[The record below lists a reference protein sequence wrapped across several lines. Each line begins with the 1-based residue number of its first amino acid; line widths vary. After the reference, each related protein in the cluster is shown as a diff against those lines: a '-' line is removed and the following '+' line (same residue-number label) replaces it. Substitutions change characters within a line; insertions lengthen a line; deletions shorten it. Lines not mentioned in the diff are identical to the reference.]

1 MTNLELWVALL
12 MFALIW
18 CGITATL
25 SVVSGWHALA
35 RDMRAF
41 DAVEGERFRFASGF
55 VGGRLVPVSYG
66 RSLFLTVNMTGLRL
80 SVFPLL
86 RLLAPPL
93 FVRWSQVE
101 TIEDMQILLFRSA
114 VIRLRG
120 RSTSIRIRGRAGVRI
135 LETYA
140 QVRKIHGP

>member
-55 VGGRLVPVSYG
+55 VGGRLVQHP
-66 RSLFLTVNMTGLRL
+66 
-80 SVFPLL
+80 
-86 RLLAPPL
+86 
-93 FVRWSQVE
+93 
-101 TIEDMQILLFRSA
+101 
-114 VIRLRG
+114 
-120 RSTSIRIRGRAGVRI
+120 
-135 LETYA
+135 
-140 QVRKIHGP
+140 